1 MAKQV
6 ELWKGYEVE
15 VNEQLLDDFD
25 FQQDLAKAQKEN
37 DLPTFISMIFAVVGG
52 DKVYDDVREHITKE
66 KGYFSTDSM
75 LEVIGKIGDAFP
87 KAGNRAQKR
96 SWQTLK

>member
-52 DKVYDDVREHITKE
+52 DKVYNDVREHITEE

-75 LEVIGKIGDAFP
+75 LEIIGKIGDAFP